1 MKRFILTI
9 AVMLGFAYVASADER
24 PIEVSQLPKAAQ
36 EFIAKNFSHQPVL
49 YANVDREVLDTDY
62 QVRLEDGTKIE
73 FNGKG
78 EWTEIS
84 NKRTG
89 IPHSIIPKKLIE
101 YVGKQYPE
109 AHFLS
114 IERDSRDYEIKL
126 SNGIELTFTLDGKLI
141 GFDD

>member
-1 MKRFILTI
+1 MKRFIFTLAI
-9 AVMLGFAYVASADER
+9 MLGIGYVATADER

-36 EFIAKNFSHQPVL
+36 EFIAKNFSNQAVL

-62 QVRLEDGTKIE
+62 QVRLEDGTKID

-78 EWTEIS
+78 QWTEIS

-89 IPHSIIPKKLIE
+89 IAHSIIPNKLID

-114 IERDSRDYEIKL
+114 IERNSRDYEIKL